1 MMTCY
6 VLFAEPG
13 SVFQG
18 LHRTIDGAV
27 HRAAALG
34 AVKTEFG
41 EELSIEDVAEIM
53 ASAGVATLVCAPEE
67 SCTHVR
73 IERHGI
79 HV

>member
-1 MMTCY
+1 MICY

-13 SVFQG
+13 SIFQG

-34 AVKTEFG
+34 AIATECGGEMFVDDITKIMAGTSAFSFYCADG
-41 EELSIEDVAEIM
+41 EEF
-53 ASAGVATLVCAPEE
+53 
-67 SCTHVR
+67 THVR

-79 HV
+79 YL

>member
-1 MMTCY
+1 MNCY

-34 AVKTEFG
+34 AIATETGGEMFVDDITKTM
-41 EELSIEDVAEIM
+41 AA
-53 ASAGVATLVCAPEE
+53 ASAISFYCAEGDE
-67 SCTHVR
+67 FTHVR
-73 IERHGI
+73 IERHGLYM
-79 HV
+79 